1 MSMVLDER
9 VMRALANNERRKIL
23 EYLINTDASSYSE
36 IMKALGYNIGNSSRF
51 AYHLKKLINAGL
63 VKQLPNGKY
72 TLTPK
77 GKNIANIL
85 REEESE
91 YPTIIDTLSQFS
103 RLINIREFMSGCILV
118 YVGLSFTV
126 LGGIL
131 TPMSIVGI
139 PAKFE
144 ILGTIHYYIPNTTVS
159 VMSLI
164 IGLII
169 LTMGINLLKHTVPGA
184 SILELLIYQKYSFLL
199 LSRSRRLNKYLI
211 MYILA
216 TIAWL
221 SILIIA
227 MF

>member
-1 MSMVLDER
+1 
-9 VMRALANNERRKIL
+9 MRALANNERRKIL
-23 EYLINTDASSYSE
+23 EYLIRTGVSSYSE
-36 IMKALGYNIGNSSRF
+36 IMKALGYGVGDSSRF

-72 TLTPK
+72 TLTPE
-77 GKNIANIL
+77 GRNIANIL

-91 YPTIIDTLSQFS
+91 HPTIIDTLSEFS
-103 RLINIREFMSGCILV
+103 RLINIRDFMNGCILV

-131 TPMSIVGI
+131 TLMSIVKV

-144 ILGTIHYYIPNTTVS
+144 TLGTIHYYIPNTIVS
-159 VMSLI
+159 IMSLI
-164 IGLII
+164 LGLIA
-169 LTMGINLLKHTVPGA
+169 LTIGINLLKHTVPGA
-184 SILELLIYQKYSFLL
+184 SFLELLIYQKYSFLL

-216 TIAWL
+216 TITWL
-221 SILIIA
+221 YILIVA